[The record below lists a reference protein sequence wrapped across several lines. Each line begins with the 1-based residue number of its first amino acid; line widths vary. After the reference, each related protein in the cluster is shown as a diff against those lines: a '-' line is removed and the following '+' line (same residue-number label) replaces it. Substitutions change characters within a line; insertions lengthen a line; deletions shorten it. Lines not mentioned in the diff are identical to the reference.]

1 MSIKE
6 SKPLKPSKEAVIREL
21 WSRGLLE
28 YKMHAVQK
36 EMYDLYKK
44 GNPNSTL
51 VWLLA
56 RQSGKSYALALI
68 AIIEAIKNP
77 RSIIKI
83 MTDTKL
89 HMEDV
94 LIPLVEQIL
103 EDCPEDLKP
112 KYNKQRFRYT
122 FPNGSQIQLAGSD
135 GGNAERLRGQK
146 AILVIVD
153 EAGFCTELRKIV
165 QTILLPTTT
174 HTGGKL
180 ILSSTPP
187 EEPDHDFNGYVEA
200 AEIENNLTRKTVFDN
215 PLLNKE
221 QIDNIIAR
229 YPGGINDVDFRRE
242 YMCEMIKNFSRS
254 VFPEV
259 DKELLGKIVKEH
271 PKPAFYTPYVSMDI
285 GFKDLTVV
293 LFGYFDFR
301 SNKLIIEDEIVKRG
315 EELHLEKFS
324 DEILKKEEYLWTNI
338 LTNEKTDPKMRVS
351 DIEPIVTQEIYRHS
365 LNKLYFTPITKEK
378 GYKQPLIN
386 QVRMMLVSGQIV
398 INPRCSVL
406 IRHLANCRWKDNSR
420 DEFARSMGE
429 NAHYDAADALIYM
442 VKIIDF
448 THNPFPEHHNA
459 TLATHFFKRGI
470 PEPTVVKKNNT
481 SDIFKSIYGSKN
493 RK

>member
-1 MSIKE
+1 MSQPTIGHK
-6 SKPLKPSKEAVIREL
+6 KPSKEAIIREL

-36 EMYDLYKK
+36 DMYSLYKAAK
-44 GNPNSTL
+44 PNSTS

-56 RQSGKSYALALI
+56 RQSGKTYGLALI

-77 RSIIKI
+77 RSIIKF
-83 MTDTKL
+83 MTDTKI

-94 LIPLVEQIL
+94 LIPIMEQVM

-135 GGNAERLRGQK
+135 GGSAERLRGQK
-146 AILVIVD
+146 SLLVIVD
-153 EAGFCTELRKIV
+153 EAGFCTDLRKIV

-200 AEIENNLTRKTVFDN
+200 AEVEGNLTKKTVFDN
-215 PLLNKE
+215 PLLNQE
-221 QIDNIIAR
+221 QIHNIIAR
-229 YPGGINDVDFRRE
+229 YPGGVNDVDFKRE
-242 YMCEMIKNFSRS
+242 YMCEMLKNFSKS

-259 DKELLGKIVKEH
+259 DKELLAKIVREH
-271 PKPAFYTPYVSMDI
+271 PKPSFYTPYVSMDI

-293 LFGYFDFR
+293 LFGYYDFR
-301 SNKLIIEDEIVKRG
+301 AGKLIIEDEIVKRG

-324 DEILKKEEYLWTNI
+324 HEILKKEEYLWTNI
-338 LTNEKTDPKMRVS
+338 LTNEKTDPKVRVS

-365 LNKLYFTPITKEK
+365 DNLLYFTPISKER

-386 QVRMMLVSGQIV
+386 QIRMMLVAGQIV
-398 INPRCSVL
+398 INPRCSTL
-406 IRHLANCRWKDNSR
+406 IRHLQNCRWKDNSR
-420 DEFARSMGE
+420 DEFARSLGE

-442 VKIIDF
+442 VKVVDF
-448 THNPFPEHHNA
+448 THNPYPA
-459 TLATHFFKRGI
+459 YPGVSQATHYIKPGVRIDGRS
-470 PEPTVVKKNNT
+470 NN
-481 SDIFKSIYGSKN
+481 SVEIFKSIYG
-493 RK
+493 RKK

>member
-1 MSIKE
+1 MNADK
-6 SKPLKPSKEAVIREL
+6 KQDKKPSKEAVIREL

-28 YKMHAVQK
+28 YKMHSVQR
-36 EMYDLYKK
+36 EMYDLYKSAK
-44 GNPNSTL
+44 PNSTS

-77 RSIIKI
+77 KAIIKI
-83 MTDTKL
+83 MTDTKI

-94 LIPLVEQIL
+94 LIPIMEQIM

-112 KYNKQRFRYT
+112 TYNKQRFRYT
-122 FPNGSQIQLAGSD
+122 FGNGSQIQLAGSD
-135 GGNAERLRGQK
+135 AGNAERLRGQK
-146 AILVIVD
+146 SLLVIVD

-200 AEIENNLTRKTVFDN
+200 SEIEGNLTKKTVFDN

-221 QIDNIIAR
+221 QIDNIVAR
-229 YPGGINDVDFRRE
+229 YPGGVNDVDFRRE
-242 YMCEMIKNFSRS
+242 YMCEMLKNFSRS

-259 DKELLGKIVKEH
+259 DKELLAKIVKEH

-301 SNKLIIEDEIVKRG
+301 SNKLIIEDEIVKKG
-315 EELHLEKFS
+315 EQLHLENFS
-324 DEILKKEEYLWTNI
+324 NEILKKEEFLWTN
-338 LTNEKTDPKMRVS
+338 
-351 DIEPIVTQEIYRHS
+351 
-365 LNKLYFTPITKEK
+365 
-378 GYKQPLIN
+378 LI
-386 QVRMMLVSGQIV
+386 
-398 INPRCSVL
+398 
-406 IRHLANCRWKDNSR
+406 
-420 DEFARSMGE
+420 
-429 NAHYDAADALIYM
+429 
-442 VKIIDF
+442 
-448 THNPFPEHHNA
+448 
-459 TLATHFFKRGI
+459 
-470 PEPTVVKKNNT
+470 
-481 SDIFKSIYGSKN
+481 
-493 RK
+493 